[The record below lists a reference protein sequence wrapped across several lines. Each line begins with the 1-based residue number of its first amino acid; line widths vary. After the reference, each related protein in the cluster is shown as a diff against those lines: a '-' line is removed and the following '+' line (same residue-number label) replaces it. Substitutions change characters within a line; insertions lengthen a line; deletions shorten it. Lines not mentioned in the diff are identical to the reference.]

1 MRPAELGELIRNP
14 KFGKLVHKM
23 ISMVPR
29 LQLAASIQ
37 PLTRTLL
44 RIDLV
49 VTPDFKWDVEQ
60 HGFVEPFIIMVRA
73 TAANAA
79 EQITGWAGPFVGD
92 ERQQVRYWCPEMCGH
107 GAHCHAT

>member
-23 ISMVPR
+23 ICMVPR

-37 PLTRTLL
+37 PLTRNLL

-49 VTPDFKWDVEQ
+49 VTPDFRWDEEQ
-60 HGFVEPFIIMVRA
+60 HGFVEPFIIMVR
-73 TAANAA
+73 TAAARVASSAQQVN
-79 EQITGWAGPFVGD
+79 GLSRPFVAD
-92 ERQQVRYWCPEMCGH
+92 ERPPE
-107 GAHCHAT
+107 TRWVP